1 MIQNFDNLEDLYYFI
16 LRDYIKKEGE
26 VVSFRY
32 KGNPFGQV
40 RANIHKLG
48 DHLDFVGF
56 SNGHTIFFSPAYS
69 LIVYYSRVKGSP
81 IAYYSPYD
89 LTFPDI
95 LNPVMSDFL
104 KSIMYD
110 HHPLSIP
117 LWNMVILGAA
127 RQSGNKDVRQL
138 LNYIKSQKEER
149 EWKVYDRMTSATR
162 EEA

>member
-16 LRDYIKKEGE
+16 LRDYNKEEGG

-32 KGNPFGQV
+32 KGNSFRQV
-40 RANIHKLG
+40 RANMNGLG
-48 DHLDFVGF
+48 DHLRFDGI
-56 SNGHTIFFSPAYS
+56 GDDYAIFFSPERS
-69 LIVYYSRVKGSP
+69 LIVYYSWATGSP

-89 LTFPDI
+89 LTLPYI
-95 LNPVMSDFL
+95 LNPVMTDFL

-127 RQSGNKDVRQL
+127 RQSGNEDVQQL
-138 LNYIKSQKEER
+138 LNYIKSQKEDQ